1 MTKTHFGINAE
12 TMMCGHTI
20 VEGGSDLWATD
31 GPLVSCYE
39 CLRYMARAAAYAM
52 RNPRTPKHVR
62 VMPGNFSPGYG
73 R

>member
-1 MTKTHFGINAE
+1 MVLT
-12 TMMCGHTI
+12 
-20 VEGGSDLWATD
+20 TD
-31 GPLVSCYE
+31 GTLVSCYE